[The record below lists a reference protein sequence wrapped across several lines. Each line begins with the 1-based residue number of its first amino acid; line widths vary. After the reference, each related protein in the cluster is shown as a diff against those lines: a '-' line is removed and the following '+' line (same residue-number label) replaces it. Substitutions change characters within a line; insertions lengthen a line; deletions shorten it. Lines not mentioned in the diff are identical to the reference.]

1 MPETAIIYS
10 DTYLKHD
17 TGGHVENVNRL
28 RSIKKEL
35 ENAPFAGALEW
46 ISPREATL
54 EEIGL
59 IHEQGYVASV
69 KNACS
74 RVSGISYLNP
84 DTAISAESYDVALLA
99 AGGVLTGVEKAL
111 NGEISS
117 FFAAVRPPGHHAE
130 YDESLGFCLFNN
142 IAIGARYAIETMG
155 LDRVMIFDWDVHH
168 GNGTQHS
175 LYSDPTVFFS
185 SFHQFPHYPGTG
197 RHTDFGHA
205 AGNGYTL
212 NFPMRSGS
220 GDADYIHLIKKILV
234 PVIKKYEPQL
244 LLVSAG
250 FDAHED
256 DPLSGIMLT
265 SGCYGHMTKILME
278 AAQCPIGLVLE
289 GGYNLRA
296 LADSVASA
304 VGSLVGEKAETIN
317 GTPSRFALELEEFM
331 ISEHPFLKNENG
343 E

>member
-1 MPETAIIYS
+1 MSKTAIIYS

-17 TGGHVENVNRL
+17 TGGHVEHVNRL
-28 RSIKKEL
+28 RSIKQEL
-35 ENAPFAGALEW
+35 ENAPFAGELDW
-46 ISPREATL
+46 IAPREATL
-54 EEIGL
+54 DEIGL
-59 IHEQGYVASV
+59 IHEQGYVSSV

-84 DTAISAESYDVALLA
+84 DTAISKESYDVALLA
-99 AGGVLTGVEKAL
+99 AGGVLTGIEKAL
-111 NGEISS
+111 NGEFKS

-142 IAIGARYAIETMG
+142 IAIGARYAVEKHG
-155 LDRVMIFDWDVHH
+155 LERVMIFDWDVHH

-175 LYSDPTVFFS
+175 LYADSSVFFS

-197 RHTDFGHA
+197 RHTDFGHG
-205 AGNGYTL
+205 AGVGYTL

-220 GDADYIHLIKKILV
+220 GDADYVRLMKEVLV
-234 PVIKKYEPQL
+234 PVIRKFNPQL

-265 SGCYGHMTKILME
+265 SGCYGAMTRILMD
-278 AAQCPIGLVLE
+278 AADCPIGLVLE

-304 VGSLVGEKAETIN
+304 VGCLVGDEAEEVT

-331 ISEHPFLKNENG
+331 KSEHPFLKK
-343 E
+343 